1 MTVIKARTEFA
12 SALNQIC
19 AEHGIELDVVLSS
32 IKEALLAAYR
42 RDFGTDEEIEYEAE
56 IKPETGET
64 HIFLIKGKDKKE
76 VTPPDFGRI
85 AAQVAKQV
93 LIQKIREAEKA
104 SVLEEYS
111 KRTGNLVNG
120 RVIRF
125 DGSNII
131 VDVDRAEAFLP
142 KIEQIMSEN
151 YKIGQ
156 RLTFYIKGIED
167 IGKSQQVI
175 VSRSDKALVKEI
187 FKREVPELA
196 SGVVQ
201 IKEIS
206 REAGQRSK
214 VAVFSTQ
221 AGVDPVGSC
230 VGQKGVRVQ
239 AVINE
244 LNGEKIDVIQ
254 FSEDINKFI
263 IAALSPAENIKVE
276 VDEKNKTAS
285 VTAPDDQ
292 LSLAIGKDGQNVRLA
307 VKLTGYKIDIN
318 EDKKSKKAVKDIK
331 KVKKGKEEKKEKKA
345 KKEEKE
351 SKEKKTKK
359 KSKLV

>member
-1 MTVIKARTEFA
+1 MAVIKARTEFA

-19 AEHGIELDVVLSS
+19 AEHGIELDVVLDS

-64 HIFLIKGKDKKE
+64 HIFLVKGKGRKE

-93 LIQKIREAEKA
+93 LIQKIREAEKS

-111 KRTGNLVNG
+111 GRIGSLVNG
-120 RVIRF
+120 RIIRF
-125 DGSNII
+125 DGPNII
-131 VDVDRAEAFLP
+131 VDVDRAEAFLL
-142 KIEQIMSEN
+142 KTEQVMAEN

-175 VSRSDKALVKEI
+175 ISRADKALVEGI

-201 IKEIS
+201 IKEIA

-244 LNGEKIDVIQ
+244 LNGEKIDIIQ
-254 FSEDINKFI
+254 FSEDIKKFI
-263 IAALSPAENIKVE
+263 VSALSPAENIKVE
-276 VDEKNKTAS
+276 INEKNATAL

-318 EDKKSKKAVKDIK
+318 EEKKSKKIAKDTK
-331 KVKKGKEEKKEKKA
+331 KVKKEKEEKKEKKT

-351 SKEKKTKK
+351 TKEKKTKK
-359 KSKLV
+359 KSKLA